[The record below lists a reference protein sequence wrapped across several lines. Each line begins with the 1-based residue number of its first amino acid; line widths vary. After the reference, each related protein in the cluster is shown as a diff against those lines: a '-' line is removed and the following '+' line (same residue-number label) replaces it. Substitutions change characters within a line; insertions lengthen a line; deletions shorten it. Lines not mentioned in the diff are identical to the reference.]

1 MWVLKLEDA
10 ISCGGCNHAIFDGEL
25 CFASVPAQLPKGER
39 RKDYPHFHLDC
50 PGCVSDISCYQAYA
64 SIHTSFA
71 SRGRRECVY
80 CRHSI
85 QPGDNAVRDDRYFLE
100 YGGGNQQKAGSAF
113 HAFMNNRVDPTAKF
127 QNLSASS
134 RMKFK
139 TAGLGGKR
147 GIRTNAQAEQ
157 FFNSSI
163 PAPVRNLGE
172 GAARNFTKGRHASHI
187 ESVASAPA
195 KAKSAGNVMWE
206 SAKSNL
212 RRGGDNMTRPE
223 LIGAKIKN
231 GAHAT
236 KIVSK
241 GVVTSAGRAGAISAA
256 LELPI
261 SAAENGIHVAR
272 GGKNFKE
279 AARDVA
285 ADTAKAGVAGG
296 VVAGG
301 ITFAAALGAGAA
313 IAAAAPVATA
323 VGTGVFG
330 ASTILRIRRAM
341 KDARIGHEDLYFHAG
356 CAECDTVHTCH
367 ELFTAHVA
375 LYALDDLLKDA

>member
-1 MWVLKLEDA
+1 MY
-10 ISCGGCNHAIFDGEL
+10 CG
-25 CFASVPAQLPKGER
+25 
-39 RKDYPHFHLDC
+39 
-50 PGCVSDISCYQAYA
+50 
-64 SIHTSFA
+64 
-71 SRGRRECVY
+71 
-80 CRHSI
+80 HSI
-85 QPGDNAVRDDRYFLE
+85 QTGDNIIRDDRYFLE

-113 HAFMNNRVDPTAKF
+113 HTFMNNRVDPTAKF

-147 GIRTNAQAEQ
+147 GIRTDAQAEQ

-172 GAARNFTKGRHASHI
+172 GAARSFTKGKHASHI

-212 RRGGDNMTRPE
+212 RRGADNMSRPE
-223 LIGAKIKN
+223 LVGAKIKN

-241 GVVTSAGRAGAISAA
+241 GVATSAGRAGVVSAA

-261 SAAENGIHVAR
+261 SAAENGIYAVR
-272 GGKNFKE
+272 GSKSIKE
-279 AARDVA
+279 AALDTVS
-285 ADTAKAGVAGG
+285 DTAKAGFLGG
-296 VVAGG
+296 IVAGG

-330 ASTILRIRRAM
+330 ASTILRIRRTM
-341 KDARIGHEDLYFHAG
+341 KEARVGQESLYFHAG
-356 CAECDTVHTCH
+356 CAKCDTVHTCY

-375 LYALDDLLKDA
+375 LYALDDLLKDG